1 MGKRNCK
8 ELAKR
13 VFVSLTLNRFALS
26 EAYLLT
32 NTHIKIEKLFGID
45 GEGSICNIYLNNTNT
60 EQK

>member
-13 VFVSLTLNRFALS
+13 VFVSLNVLPSPKLTTI
-26 EAYLLT
+26 LT
-32 NTHIKIEKLFGID
+32 NTHRKIEKLFGID
-45 GEGSICNIYLNNTNT
+45 REGSICNIYLNNTNT